1 MNNMENN
8 EPNKGD
14 EPPDDIGGSVSEM
27 ATAAAPSA
35 LPIMNSAERRIAR
48 YKDERRR
55 QLATQI
61 ANRLSSNRSFSSS
74 SSTSSSEEGQ
84 YRGNGKQK
92 RGKRGSLESCSG
104 GSGSLGKLSTETN
117 QSGSACTRSI
127 NSNKS
132 YSSSYS
138 KYRRYQR
145 SRRPNQ
151 ELPPSLPGGTENPAT
166 IRSSMTVSQSSS
178 NQSNLVSNAS
188 SSAPRRRRRKSFNC
202 DQPHCSPASNA
213 SSKQGKSPS
222 SKAQRHKK
230 ISAAQLGDADGE
242 DDDYDEEDAGFKNQ
256 KAQAKSPI
264 SRKQE
269 REKSSPEHIYHQ
281 IGSDALIK
289 ISKKPSSS
297 YTQKTT
303 TNTVSSSPLR
313 HARKE
318 SKNSNP
324 CIGNNEKQN
333 SGPGMNPE
341 IAAKND
347 RLEKENNEILMK
359 IKEIK
364 SKIKDIKKPTGR
376 TESFN
381 FDVKS
386 SERADP
392 NPLFQSNHSPR
403 SRFLTRAQ
411 SFDDKKCSASTTA
424 ATENSN
430 DERCSIDDHNN
441 ILVSSHPVTSP
452 RKPRKTSL
460 PRGM

>member
-222 SKAQRHKK
+222 SKAQRNKK

-318 SKNSNP
+318 SKNSIP

-386 SERADP
+386 SERRS
-392 NPLFQSNHSPR
+392 NPSLLSNHSPR

-430 DERCSIDDHNN
+430 DERCSIDDHHN